1 MPARRASAGHNIGNS
16 SRVHRSNGSNHSISA
31 QSPTLQPQNLP
42 YASST
47 NIPPSP
53 QQKVVQVLI
62 NRLRN
67 KLPCNS
73 GISLTVLEAD
83 DAVQQ
88 TVESLIELSKDSLDM
103 ISLALTEQLEKLAKQ
118 IEGAGFRSADL
129 LQSQLF
135 LLKVLSL
142 AMASRWGVRPD
153 DTRPNSRGSRPVP
166 PSKPNTPDSSAPTSS
181 RARHASAEQMS
192 TSATTL
198 VEPPAL
204 DDNCA
209 RYIISVMVLI
219 LRQTAPRK
227 HRLTSAGNLTFDA
240 SFQDFESVESHEFGA
255 NDEQLKTVPPIIPGV
270 PRSMNRARY
279 PSSTSL
285 NSAGLASQASSRL
298 PQHSTVYERT
308 SFLVAKSI
316 LSLHSAIAKYT
327 GRIIYHLSASNWAV
341 VLHRIRQ
348 RIHGLASAADVE
360 PDSVDLQLITHSALD
375 KVKLVQCLQELS
387 SLLMNL
393 KKDAQV
399 PVSIALRTAVWNWIE
414 LCPDEFNDALWTH
427 RRLEGAPERV
437 FDLLYD
443 LQESSR
449 DKGGSW
455 PTLAVLL
462 SVSHDRMKNEYEAN
476 ALGTHKSS
484 YRKDRNFTD
493 LLLRNLPYGSKYC
506 EVAFVCAIDICRA
519 ASRVRPPDDD
529 SEMPLISTAVDMA
542 HEVKTTL
549 MKWTK
554 DRPFWECPDEIDVAM
569 IADALAGLYRFL
581 PEEES
586 IPIFMQ
592 CLEPERSEAVKI
604 CVVKACLSLVVD
616 GWKLPWQRSQTPLK
630 HALGDRLT
638 LIFLSVYTRRSEIDA
653 SGASRKSATRPKAKR
668 YTSETLADR
677 DLFLLSVLTLWRS
690 DIWWYYDSGSSGNID
705 GVFNHT
711 VTVYNAP
718 ADPAVKWSLGRT
730 IRYLIESVGQ
740 CPTDHPLYPQ
750 LVRWV
755 EEIGPA
761 ILASI
766 ANHLLNVRTDIQSQR
781 MFMQQLYEIMYWY
794 ANPEAQSAA
803 LRPALRILP
812 HRTSSLAL
820 AEITFLV
827 CLCST
832 DGVVSLTA
840 CNCLR
845 LLTQTE
851 RHPDAPPYA
860 EGNEEEAI
868 KRHPVYE
875 QLGDPKVSLIG
886 RVGHQKRIRKL
897 MRLIGSPTA
906 IHVAVWQEL
915 YFRWCALTE
924 LNIRMAVDQTSDGY
938 DVGIAPIGDKAL
950 APEERHAQWQNL
962 TLFLSAFG
970 AACTRENHDPSALT
984 KIIPPTIIPDG
995 CRVLREPSELL
1006 GNFLTETVNFLVSD
1020 SPRVRDVARE
1030 ALSTEASPR
1039 LYGRII
1045 KQLDDVIRMVTDN
1058 ENVNAPVLAVFLDQ
1072 FIAILKVLLDN
1083 SQGLAEDLRSIDV
1096 PTTLYTLATFIG
1108 RIPDLELSSLRLK
1121 LKFCQLCGSVFSKS
1135 DSVMMRNKES
1145 AVRQRLVDI
1154 IIDWVRDV
1162 SIDEAMTSTQYE
1174 LNIAVYK
1181 AVVVLFDRLK
1191 LEASD
1196 GTTGEDTAHAVS
1208 RLFIR
1213 YATFLLRTWE
1223 ITRYDGNARDD
1234 GISEKSSLTKLRIQ
1248 QRHGELRE
1256 LLIEGLASLIS
1267 ANTECG
1273 VKHCLAMADER
1284 DPTKRLIFAHVFT
1297 RVLKEGIKFSQY
1309 DETPVLARQS
1319 RLCELVKGPDLVLA
1333 LAICEICPPNEVDSM
1348 NAVLLN
1354 LFDTRSSLMQL
1365 LKMMIDIEIR
1375 KTDSDTALF
1384 RSNSTCT
1391 RFLSAF
1397 ARVYGYNYLRSLIVP
1412 LVKLVTTMPPG
1423 HGYELDPSKVSKE
1436 ELRQNKETVE
1446 FITAKFLEIISSS
1459 IPALPSII
1467 REICA
1472 HIAKSV
1478 NEVWPE
1484 AKFAA
1489 LGAFIFLRFISPA
1502 IVTPETVDVPLPHD
1516 LTVRRGLMVI
1526 AKIIQN
1532 LANNILFGKEAHMV
1546 ILNDFLK
1553 ENIVTVTKFLSEI
1566 NKYVPPSPEDEVD
1579 EWLERTY
1586 DETDTIILHRFF
1598 EKHADKIGKELLSS
1612 SKVSAEKMTPEA
1624 EAAAASGKRAW
1635 DNLCAALVEM
1645 GQPLESPKL
1654 STSTS
1659 QEHRE
1664 YLDLMSRCDRR
1675 DTTTVQE
1682 LFIEAIGPPTGNAVF
1697 VLSVSKIDVE
1707 VLDLELLLYY
1717 IFKCVTSPTNE
1728 DRDFDIILD
1737 YTGFTSTSQVPA
1749 QWLKFAAETIPIDI
1763 WKRLKTMRFL
1773 APNTFALRYL
1783 RRLYNNLTSGA
1794 CTAESIHITIHTS
1807 LGDLLANYP
1816 EGLSATSLN
1825 YATALEDESG
1835 EDYEEVTMRHT
1846 HPIRV
1851 PVTMRVSQSHLRITT
1866 TKALPI
1872 SNLLSCKA
1880 TEIIPLN
1887 DINDVYNVSTG
1898 HDSHEFIIRK
1908 IRQGVTL
1915 YFSSPYRDAIVK
1927 AIRAAKGGPHTVQL
1941 PTAERHSRLSNI
1953 ITTLL
1958 RIAFLG
1964 VTQEDDEPRAA
1975 YVELLSAICAYVG
1988 FEGRPVIP
1996 SKGVYTSANMGPF
2009 LITLSDSLAGEKSE
2023 LTLDFLSEV
2032 CGGITKLD
2040 VKQRA
2045 HCIQYLG
2052 PWIRNLTKYT
2062 DPCGKHYEPSGT
2074 KFRDCIRLLVDTTTA
2089 EQELD
2094 AYLLKYVWSEV
2105 AKLDVNTVNLIL
2117 DELMRA
2123 AVDGGMGSIRCEK
2136 VADTMCA
2143 LNSINVRGRILAR
2156 LRKVIGKTSIKPT
2169 RNLADNVHW
2178 NEIACLTR
2186 LLLVLGNA
2194 SKNVVQI
2201 QLFVPE
2207 LMHLVTLIAAT
2218 GQLYVRCTVFAIVTH
2233 MLHGLYSLQLTDS
2246 GTATPDI
2253 QPRIDEC
2260 VQPEGMRLFGIS
2272 KATPTSDYMLY
2283 EPPNGK
2289 AVIDDLESLTRLLLR
2304 IMEACASSKELL
2316 NVWRA
2321 RWMSLITSSAFQLSP
2336 AVQSRAF
2343 VALGVLARSDV
2354 DDDLLYQMLVAFKTA
2369 LSQASETDTTSVL
2382 SMLRCITN
2390 VVPATSGSSR
2400 YLSQLFW
2407 LAVALLQSSHMA
2419 LYVEAIRLLRVTVEN
2434 MAEHGLFKVRGV
2446 PATLLEGRVP
2456 LEDIACQLDH
2466 LLGLSF
2472 ASSFSFSLAATIFKG
2487 VRHSALRDAAEGALR
2502 SLLSITARSC
2512 REAEHADDG
2521 PGAPVCHDLLG
2532 YFLALLPMS
2541 TRVHSL
2547 RRLLEEANVDGSW
2560 LAEETLV
2567 SQDEEDP
2574 VARLPFGLVG
2584 LGDNNT
2590 ALLVTS
2596 FVTAMLASAQG
2607 DDTESALLYN
2617 LLSDVADAWPEVI
2630 GMTYESLQDKIK
2642 EAFANSNSPT
2652 ILHAVSNIFRVATHE
2667 LERGGPPSVRGGVG
2681 VGVGVGSGSASTL
2694 STVDEGVA
2702 HGPGRRH
2709 LSALEAQGMQGLV
2722 NSFQFLPLNRG
2733 HATKMIQWI
2742 SELVMKMIE

>member
-1 MPARRASAGHNIGNS
+1 MPARRASAGVNMGS
-16 SRVHRSNGSNHSISA
+16 SRNHRSNGSNHSISA
-31 QSPTLQPQNLP
+31 QSPILSSQNLP

-62 NRLRN
+62 NRLKN

-73 GISLTVLEAD
+73 GISLTELEAD

-103 ISLALTEQLEKLAKQ
+103 ISLALTEQIDKLAKQ
-118 IEGAGFRSADL
+118 IEGAGFRSTDL

-142 AMASRWGVRPD
+142 AMASRWGSRPD
-153 DTRPNSRGSRPVP
+153 DARPHSRGSKPAP
-166 PSKPNTPDSSAPTSS
+166 SSKPTTPDSSLPPPG
-181 RARHASAEQMS
+181 RARHASTEQLS
-192 TSATTL
+192 VSATTL

-227 HRLTSAGNLTFDA
+227 HRLTSAANLSFDA

-255 NDEQLKTVPPIIPGV
+255 SDDVLGAVPPIISGV
-270 PRSMNRARY
+270 PRSMNRARH

-285 NSAGLASQASSRL
+285 NSTGVASSVSSRL
-298 PQHSTVYERT
+298 PQHSVVYEKT

-316 LSLHSAIAKYT
+316 LSLHSSIAKYT

-348 RIHGLASAADVE
+348 RIHGLAGASDAEQDT
-360 PDSVDLQLITHSALD
+360 VDLQLITYSALD
-375 KVKLVQCLQELS
+375 RAKLVQCLQELS

-414 LCPDEFNDALWTH
+414 LCPDEFNDALRSH

-443 LQESSR
+443 LQESTR
-449 DKGGSW
+449 DKGGAW

-462 SVSHDRMKNEYEAN
+462 SISHERMKNAFETSAIG
-476 ALGTHKSS
+476 AHKSS
-484 YRKDRNFTD
+484 YRKDRNFTE
-493 LLLRNLPYGSKYC
+493 LLLRNMPYGSKYY
-506 EVAFVCAIDICRA
+506 EVAVVCAIDICRA
-519 ASRVRPPDDD
+519 ASRVQPPEDGT
-529 SEMPLISTAVDMA
+529 EIPLISTAMDIA
-542 HEVKTTL
+542 HELKISL

-569 IADALAGLYRFL
+569 IGDALAAFYRFL

-586 IPIFMQ
+586 IPIFLQ

-604 CVVKACLSLVVD
+604 CVVKACLALIVD
-616 GWKLPWQRSQTPLK
+616 GWKLPGQRPLERLK
-630 HALGDRLT
+630 DALKRRLNA
-638 LIFLSVYTRRSEIDA
+638 IFFSVYTRRSETDA
-653 SGASRKSATRPKAKR
+653 NGSSRKSAIRPKAKR
-668 YTSETLADR
+668 YTSETLPDR
-677 DLFLLSVLTLWRS
+677 DLFILGLLTLWRS
-690 DIWWYYDSGSSGNID
+690 DIWWYHDCLNPEDID
-705 GVFNHT
+705 GVFEAC
-711 VTVYNAP
+711 VAIYSAP

-730 IRYLIESVGQ
+730 FRYLIESVVQ
-740 CPTDHPLYPQ
+740 CPRDSPRYPL
-750 LVRWV
+750 LIKWV
-755 EEIGPA
+755 EEVGPA
-761 ILASI
+761 ILASV
-766 ANHLLNVRTDIQSQR
+766 ANHLLNVRTDLQSQR
-781 MFMQQLYEIMYWY
+781 MFIQQLYEIMYSY
-794 ANPEAQSAA
+794 ANPETNKQ
-803 LRPALRILP
+803 LQPALRITP
-812 HRTSSLAL
+812 NRASAL
-820 AEITFLV
+820 VLSEIAFLV
-827 CLCST
+827 CLSSA

-845 LLTQTE
+845 LLTQAE
-851 RHPDAPPYA
+851 RHPDAPPYP

-875 QLGDPKVSLIG
+875 QLGDPKVSMIG

-897 MRLIGSPTA
+897 MRLITSPTA
-906 IHVAVWQEL
+906 VHVAVWQEL
-915 YFRWCALTE
+915 YFRWYALTE
-924 LNIRMAVDQTSDGY
+924 MTIRMTFDATTDGFE
-938 DVGIAPIGDKAL
+938 VGAAPIGDKAL
-950 APEERHAQWQNL
+950 SMEDRQAQWQNL

-970 AACTRENHDPSALT
+970 AACTREPHDPSALT
-984 KIIPPTIIPDG
+984 KIIPPMIIPDG
-995 CRVLREPSELL
+995 CRVLRDPSELL
-1006 GNFLTETVNFLVSD
+1006 TNFLTDIVNMLVHD
-1020 SPRVRDVARE
+1020 SLQVRDIARE
-1030 ALSTEASPR
+1030 ALSNEASPR

-1045 KQLDDVIRMVTDN
+1045 KQLDDVIRMVTDDA
-1058 ENVNAPVLAVFLDQ
+1058 NVNTAVLAVFLDQ
-1072 FIAILKVLLDN
+1072 FITILKVLLEN
-1083 SQGLAEDLRSIDV
+1083 SQGVSEDLRSVDI
-1096 PTTLYTLATFIG
+1096 PSTLYTLATFVG
-1108 RIPDLELSSLRLK
+1108 RIEDGAGTSLRLK
-1121 LKFCQLCGSVFSKS
+1121 LKFCQLCASVFNKS
-1135 DSVMMRNKES
+1135 DPVLMRNKES
-1145 AVRQRLVDI
+1145 TVRQSLVDI
-1154 IIDWVRDV
+1154 IIDWVQDAP
-1162 SIDEAMTSTQYE
+1162 IEEGQATTMQYE
-1174 LNIAVYK
+1174 LNVAVFR
-1181 AVVVLFDRLK
+1181 AAVVLFDHLQ

-1196 GTTGEDTAHAVS
+1196 GTTGEETAHAIS

-1213 YATFLLRTWE
+1213 YTTFLLKTWE
-1223 ITRYDGNARDD
+1223 ITRVDGGARDD
-1234 GISEKSSLTKLRIQ
+1234 GISEKSSLTKMRMQ
-1248 QRHGELRE
+1248 QRDGELRE
-1256 LLIEGLASLIS
+1256 LLIDGLASLIS

-1273 VKHCLAMADER
+1273 VKHGLALADEL
-1284 DPTKRLIFAHVFT
+1284 DSTKRLIFAHVFT
-1297 RVLKEGIKFSQY
+1297 RVLKEGIKFTHY
-1309 DETPVLARQS
+1309 EETPVIARQS
-1319 RLCELVKGPDLVLA
+1319 RLCELVKGPDTSLA

-1354 LFDTRSSLMQL
+1354 LFDTRSSLMNL
-1365 LKMMIDIEIR
+1365 LKTMIDNEIQ

-1397 ARVYGYNYLRSLIVP
+1397 ARVYGYNYLRSLILP

-1423 HGYELDPSKVSKE
+1423 HGYELDSSRVSKE

-1502 IVTPETVDVPLPHD
+1502 IVTPETVDVPVPHD
-1516 LTVRRGLMVI
+1516 PTVRRGLMVI

-1566 NKYVPPSPEDEVD
+1566 NKYVPPNPDDEAD

-1624 EAAAASGKRAW
+1624 EAAAANGKRAW
-1635 DNLCAALVEM
+1635 DALCAALVDL

-1654 STSTS
+1654 STLTRM
-1659 QEHRE
+1659 EHRE
-1664 YLDLMSRCDRR
+1664 FLELMARCDRR

-1682 LFIEAIGPPTGNAVF
+1682 LFVEATDPSISRVVF

-1737 YTGFTSTSQVPA
+1737 YTGFTSASQVPA
-1749 QWLKFAAETIPIDI
+1749 QWLKFAVETIPLDI
-1763 WKRLKTMRFL
+1763 WKRFKMMRLL

-1783 RRLYNNLTSGA
+1783 RKLYNNLTSD
-1794 CTAESIHITIHTS
+1794 TTNSVTITIHTS
-1807 LGDLLANYP
+1807 MADLLNNYP
-1816 EGLSATSLN
+1816 DGLSAPSLS
-1825 YATALEDESG
+1825 YASALEEEPS
-1835 EDYEEVTMRHT
+1835 EDFEEVTMRHT
-1846 HPIRV
+1846 HPMRV
-1851 PVTMRVSQSHLRITT
+1851 PVTMKVAHSHIRITT

-1872 SNLLSCKA
+1872 SSLLSCKA
-1880 TEIIPLN
+1880 TEIIPLS

-1908 IRQGVTL
+1908 VRQGMTL
-1915 YFSSPYRDAIVK
+1915 YFSSPRRDAIVK
-1927 AIRAAKGGPHTVQL
+1927 AIRVAKGLLRTVHL
-1941 PTAERHSRLSNI
+1941 PTAERNSRLSNI

-1958 RIAFLG
+1958 RIAILG
-1964 VTQEDDEPRAA
+1964 ISKEEDEPRNA
-1975 YVELLSAICAYVG
+1975 YVELLSAICAYLD
-1988 FEGRPVIP
+1988 FDGRPVIP
-1996 SKGVYTSANMGPF
+1996 SKGIYTTGHAGSY
-2009 LITLSDSLAGEKSE
+2009 LTLLSDGLSSHSPQLTMDFISE
-2023 LTLDFLSEV
+2023 L
-2032 CGGITKLD
+2032 CGGMSKLSVAD
-2040 VKQRA
+2040 RA
-2045 HCIQYLG
+2045 LSLQYLG
-2052 PWIRNLTKYT
+2052 PWMKNLSRFTE
-2062 DPCGKHYEPSGT
+2062 PCSELYEPSGT
-2074 KFRDCIRLLVDTTTA
+2074 RFRDCVRMLVDMTTA
-2089 EQELD
+2089 ETEL
-2094 AYLLKYVWSEV
+2094 YSYVQRYVWMEV
-2105 AKLDVNTVNLIL
+2105 GRLESGTLNLIL

-2123 AVDGGMGSIRCEK
+2123 AVDGGMGSLRCEK
-2136 VADTMCA
+2136 VAETMTA
-2143 LNSINVRGRILAR
+2143 LNTINVRGRILAR

-2178 NEIACLTR
+2178 NEIACLAR
-2186 LLLVLGNA
+2186 LLLVLNNSA
-2194 SKNVVQI
+2194 KNTVQI
-2201 QLFVPE
+2201 QLFIPE
-2207 LMHLVTLIAAT
+2207 IMHLVTLIAAT
-2218 GQLYVRCTVFAIVTH
+2218 GQLYVRCTIYAVVTH
-2233 MLHGLYSLQLTDS
+2233 MLHGLCSLRLTDA
-2246 GTATPDI
+2246 TASPEL
-2253 QPRIDEC
+2253 QVVLEEC
-2260 VQPEGMRLFGIS
+2260 TQPEGMRLFGIS
-2272 KATPTSDYMLY
+2272 KPSPTSEYALY
-2283 EPPNGK
+2283 DPPNGK
-2289 AVIDDLESLTRLLLR
+2289 NVIDDLEALTRLLLR
-2304 IMEACASSKELL
+2304 IMEAIAASKGLL
-2316 NVWRA
+2316 NIWRA

-2343 VALGVLARSDV
+2343 VALGVLATSDV

-2390 VVPATSGSSR
+2390 VVPATSGNSR

-2419 LYVEAIRLLRVTVEN
+2419 LYVEAIRLLRVTVEI
-2434 MAEHGLFKVRGV
+2434 MADHGHFKDRGLPV
-2446 PATLLEGRVP
+2446 TLLEGRVP
-2456 LEDIACQLDH
+2456 LEDIACELDH

-2472 ASSFSFSLAATIFKG
+2472 ESSFSFSLAATIFKG

-2512 REAEHADDG
+2512 VEVEHADDG
-2521 PGAPVCHDLLG
+2521 PGAPVCQDALG
-2532 YFLALLPMS
+2532 YFLALVPMS
-2541 TRVHSL
+2541 TRVRAL
-2547 RRLLEEANVDGSW
+2547 KRLMEEANIDASW
-2560 LAEETLV
+2560 LSEETFMA
-2567 SQDEEDP
+2567 QDDDDP
-2574 VARLPFGLVG
+2574 VFKLPFGLVG
-2584 LGDNNT
+2584 LGDSNT

-2596 FVTAMLASAQG
+2596 FVTAMLATAQG
-2607 DDTESALLYN
+2607 DDHESAIFYN
-2617 LLSDVADAWPEVI
+2617 ILSDVADAWPEVI

-2652 ILHAVSNIFRVATHE
+2652 ILQAVSNIFRVATHE
-2667 LERGGPPSVRGGVG
+2667 MERAGPPSSRALGA
-2681 VGVGVGSGSASTL
+2681 GSASTL
-2694 STVDEGVA
+2694 STVDEVA

-2709 LSALEAQGMQGLV
+2709 LNALEEQGMQGLV
-2722 NSFQFLPLNRG
+2722 NNFQFLPLNRG
-2733 HATKMIQWI
+2733 HATKTIQWI
-2742 SELVMKMIE
+2742 SSLVMKMIE

>member
-1 MPARRASAGHNIGNS
+1 MPARRASAGHNVANS

-31 QSPTLQPQNLP
+31 QSPVLQPQNLP

-73 GISLTVLEAD
+73 GIPLTELEAD

-88 TVESLIELSKDSLDM
+88 TVEALVELSKDSLDM
-103 ISLALTEQLEKLAKQ
+103 ISLALTEQLDKLAKQ

-142 AMASRWGVRPD
+142 AMASRWGARSE
-153 DTRPNSRGSRPVP
+153 DTRPNSRGSKPAP
-166 PSKPNTPDSSAPTSS
+166 PSKPSTPESSVPTSG
-181 RARHASAEQMS
+181 RVRHGSTEQLS

-227 HRLTSAGNLTFDA
+227 HRLASAGNLSFDA

-255 NDEQLKTVPPIIPGV
+255 NDDTLGVVPPIISGV
-270 PRSMNRARY
+270 PRTMNRARH

-285 NSAGLASQASSRL
+285 NSTGIASTVSGRL
-298 PQHSTVYERT
+298 PQHSIVYERT
-308 SFLVAKSI
+308 SYLVAKSI
-316 LSLHSAIAKYT
+316 LSLHSTIAKYT

-348 RIHGLASAADVE
+348 RINGLASAADIE
-360 PDSVDLQLITHSALD
+360 PDTVDLQLITYSALD
-375 KVKLVQCLQELS
+375 KMKLVQSLQELS

-414 LCPDEFNDALWTH
+414 LCPDEFNDALLSH

-443 LQESSR
+443 VQESTR
-449 DKGGSW
+449 DKAGSW

-462 SVSHDRMKNEYEAN
+462 SISHDRMKNEYEAN
-476 ALGTHKSS
+476 ALGAHKAT
-484 YRKDRNFTD
+484 YRKDRNFTE
-493 LLLRNLPYGSKYC
+493 LLLKNLAYGSKYG
-506 EVAFVCAIDICRA
+506 EVASVCAIDICRA

-529 SEMPLISTAVDMA
+529 SEVPLISTASDLA
-542 HEVKTTL
+542 HELKVTL
-549 MKWTK
+549 LKWTK

-569 IADALAGLYRFL
+569 IADALAAIYRFS

-586 IPIFMQ
+586 IPIFRQ

-604 CVVKACLSLVVD
+604 CVVKACLALVVE
-616 GWKLPWQRSQTPLK
+616 GWKLPWQRPLAPLK
-630 HALGDRLT
+630 EAVKDRLHAV
-638 LIFLSVYTRRSEIDA
+638 FYYVYTRRSEIDEHG
-653 SGASRKSATRPKAKR
+653 SSRKSAIRPKAKR
-668 YTSETLADR
+668 YTSETLPDR
-677 DLFLLSVLTLWRS
+677 ELLILGILTLWRS
-690 DIWWYYDSGSSGNID
+690 DIWWYHDCWNLEQLD
-705 GVFNHT
+705 TVFDAC
-711 VTVYNAP
+711 VTVYSAP

-730 IRYLIESVGQ
+730 FRYLIESVVQ
-740 CPTDHPLYPQ
+740 CSPDSPRYPA
-750 LVRWV
+750 LTKWV
-755 EEIGPA
+755 EEVGPG
-761 ILASI
+761 ILASV
-766 ANHLLNVRTDIQSQR
+766 ANHLLNVRTDLQSQR
-781 MFMQQLYEIMYWY
+781 MFIQQLYEIMYCY
-794 ANPEAQSAA
+794 AYPESNKQH
-803 LRPALRILP
+803 RNALRITP
-812 HRTSSLAL
+812 NRASAL
-820 AEITFLV
+820 AISEIAFLV
-827 CLCST
+827 CLCSA

-851 RHPDAPPYA
+851 RQPDAPPYA

-875 QLGDPKVSLIG
+875 QLGDPKVSMIG

-897 MRLIGSPTA
+897 MRLIASPTA
-906 IHVAVWQEL
+906 VHVAVWQEL

-924 LNIRMAVDQTSDGY
+924 MTIRMTFDQTTDGFE
-938 DVGIAPIGDKAL
+938 VGAAPIGDKAL
-950 APEERHAQWQNL
+950 SMEDRQAQWQNL

-970 AACTRENHDPSALT
+970 AACTREQHDPSALT

-995 CRVLREPSELL
+995 CRVLRDPSELL
-1006 GNFLTETVNFLVSD
+1006 TNFLTETVNMLVSD
-1020 SPRVRDVARE
+1020 APQVRDIARE
-1030 ALSTEASPR
+1030 ALSNEASPR
-1039 LYGRII
+1039 LYGRIV
-1045 KQLDDVIRMVTDN
+1045 KQLDDVIHMVSDD
-1058 ENVNAPVLAVFLDQ
+1058 ENLDATVLAVFLDQ

-1083 SQGLAEDLRSIDV
+1083 SQGLAEDLRNTDIPS
-1096 PTTLYTLATFIG
+1096 TLYTLATFIG
-1108 RIPDLELSSLRLK
+1108 RIDDPEASSLRLK
-1121 LKFCQLCGSVFSKS
+1121 LKFCQLCASVFSKS
-1135 DSVMMRNKES
+1135 DPVLKRNKETT
-1145 AVRQRLVDI
+1145 VRQALVDI
-1154 IIDWVRDV
+1154 IIDWVQDG
-1162 SIDEAMTSTQYE
+1162 SIEDSQAMSVQSE
-1174 LNIAVYK
+1174 LNVAAFK
-1181 AVVVLFDRLK
+1181 AAVVLFDRLQ

-1213 YATFLLRTWE
+1213 YVTFLLKAWE
-1223 ITRYDGNARDD
+1223 ITRYDGNSRDD
-1234 GISEKSSLTKLRIQ
+1234 GISEKSSLTKMRIQ
-1248 QRHGELRE
+1248 QRDGELRE
-1256 LLIEGLASLIS
+1256 LLIDGLASLIS

-1273 VKHCLAMADER
+1273 VKHCLTLADEP

-1297 RVLKEGIKFSQY
+1297 RVLKEGIKFTQY
-1309 DETPVLARQS
+1309 EETPVIARQS
-1319 RLCELVKGPDLVLA
+1319 RLCELVKGTDMVLA

-1354 LFDTRSSLMQL
+1354 LFDTRSSLMTL
-1365 LKMMIDIEIR
+1365 LKTMIDNEIR

-1423 HGYELDPSKVSKE
+1423 HGYELDPARVTKE

-1502 IVTPETVDVPLPHD
+1502 IVTPETVDVPIPHD
-1516 LTVRRGLMVI
+1516 PTVRRGLMVI

-1553 ENIVTVTKFLSEI
+1553 EHIVVVTKFLSEI
-1566 NKYVPPSPEDEVD
+1566 NKYVPLGPEDEAD

-1612 SKVSAEKMTPEA
+1612 SKVSAEKMTPET

-1635 DNLCAALVEM
+1635 DALCAALVDL

-1654 STSTS
+1654 STLTS
-1659 QEHRE
+1659 REHRE
-1664 YLDLMSRCDRR
+1664 FLDLMSRCDRR
-1675 DTTTVQE
+1675 DTMTVQE
-1682 LFIEAIGPPTGNAVF
+1682 LFVEAIGPPHANAVF

-1717 IFKCVTSPTNE
+1717 MFKCVTSPTNE
-1728 DRDFDIILD
+1728 ARDFDIIFD
-1737 YTGFTSTSQVPA
+1737 FTGFTSTSQVPA
-1749 QWLKFAAETIPIDI
+1749 QWLKFAAETIPLDI
-1763 WKRLKTMRFL
+1763 WQRLKTMRLL

-1794 CTAESIHITIHTS
+1794 TDSANITIHTS
-1807 LGDLLANYP
+1807 LGDLLNHYP
-1816 EGLSATSLN
+1816 DGLSAPSLS
-1825 YATALEDESG
+1825 YANILEEETGD
-1835 EDYEEVTMRHT
+1835 DYEEVTMRHT
-1846 HPIRV
+1846 HPMRV
-1851 PVTMRVSQSHLRITT
+1851 PVTMRVAQSHIRITT

-1880 TEIIPLN
+1880 TEIIPLS

-1915 YFSSPYRDAIVK
+1915 YFSSPHRDAIVK
-1927 AIRAAKGGPHTVQL
+1927 AIRNAKGDVRTVQL
-1941 PTAERHSRLSNI
+1941 PTTERHSRLSNI

-1958 RIAFLG
+1958 RIALLG
-1964 VTQEDDEPRAA
+1964 VSQEDDEPRSA
-1975 YVELLSAICAYVG
+1975 YIELLSAICAYLD
-1988 FEGRPVIP
+1988 FEGRPAIP
-1996 SKGVYTSANMGPF
+1996 SKGIYTSGHTGTF
-2009 LITLSDSLAGEKSE
+2009 LVLLSDSLAGHAPQLTMDFISE
-2023 LTLDFLSEV
+2023 M
-2032 CGGITKLD
+2032 CGGINKLK
-2040 VKQRA
+2040 VTQRA
-2045 HCIQYLG
+2045 QCLQYLG
-2052 PWIRNLTKYT
+2052 PWMKNLALFT
-2062 DPCGKHYEPSGT
+2062 DPCNPLYEPSGT
-2074 KFRDCIRLLVDTTTA
+2074 RFRDCIRILIDMTTTENELHSYLHKFIWA
-2089 EQELD
+2089 EVGRLETGTL
-2094 AYLLKYVWSEV
+2094 
-2105 AKLDVNTVNLIL
+2105 NLIL

-2123 AVDGGMGSIRCEK
+2123 AVDGGMASVRCEK
-2136 VADTMCA
+2136 VAETMTA
-2143 LNSINVRGRILAR
+2143 LNSINVRGRVLAR
-2156 LRKVIGKTSIKPT
+2156 IRKVIGKTSIKPT

-2186 LLLVLGNA
+2186 LLLVLSNS

-2207 LMHLVTLIAAT
+2207 TMHLVTLIAAT

-2233 MLHGLYSLQLTDS
+2233 LLHGLYSLRLADT
-2246 GTATPDI
+2246 TASPEI
-2253 QPRIDEC
+2253 QAMIDEC
-2260 VQPEGMRLFGIS
+2260 VQPEGMRLFGLG
-2272 KATPTSDYMLY
+2272 KPTPTSEYVLY
-2283 EPPNGK
+2283 DPPNGK
-2289 AVIDDLESLTRLLLR
+2289 AVIDDLEALTRLLLR
-2304 IMEACASSKELL
+2304 IMEAVSGTTGLL

-2336 AVQSRAF
+2336 AIQSRAF
-2343 VALGVLARSDV
+2343 VSLGVLATSDV

-2390 VVPATSGSSR
+2390 VVPATSASSR

-2419 LYVEAIRLLRVTVEN
+2419 LYVEAIRLLRVTVEI
-2434 MAEHGLFKVRGV
+2434 MAEHGHFKERGV
-2446 PATLLEGRVP
+2446 PTTLLEGRVP
-2456 LEDIACQLDH
+2456 LEEIACQLDH

-2472 ASSFSFSLAATIFKG
+2472 DSSFSFSLAATIFKG

-2502 SLLSITARSC
+2502 SLLSITVRSC
-2512 REAEHADDG
+2512 LEVEHADDG
-2521 PGAPVCHDLLG
+2521 PGAPICQDVLG

-2541 TRVHSL
+2541 TRIRSL
-2547 RRLLEEANVDGSW
+2547 KRLMEEANVDAAW
-2560 LAEETLV
+2560 LSEETFT
-2567 SQDEEDP
+2567 SQDEEDA
-2574 VARLPFGLVG
+2574 VYRLPIGLIGFG
-2584 LGDNNT
+2584 DSNT

-2596 FVTAMLASAQG
+2596 FVTAMLATAQG
-2607 DDTESALLYN
+2607 DDVESAILYN
-2617 LLSDVADAWPEVI
+2617 ILSDVADAWPEVI

-2652 ILHAVSNIFRVATHE
+2652 ILQAVSNIFRVATHE
-2667 LERGGPPSVRGGVG
+2667 MERGAPPSARGLAV
-2681 VGVGVGSGSASTL
+2681 GSASTL

-2709 LSALEAQGMQGLV
+2709 LSALEEQGMQGLV

>member
-1 MPARRASAGHNIGNS
+1 MPARRASAGHNIANS

-31 QSPTLQPQNLP
+31 QSPVLQPQNLP

-62 NRLRN
+62 NRLKN

-73 GISLTVLEAD
+73 GIPLTELEAD
-83 DAVQQ
+83 DAIQQ
-88 TVESLIELSKDSLDM
+88 TVEALVDLSKDSLDM
-103 ISLALTEQLEKLAKQ
+103 ISLALTEQLDKLAKQ

-142 AMASRWGVRPD
+142 AMASRWGSRSE
-153 DTRPNSRGSRPVP
+153 DTRPNSRGSKPAP
-166 PSKPNTPDSSAPTSS
+166 SSKPTTPDSSVPTSG
-181 RARHASAEQMS
+181 RMRHASNEQLS

-227 HRLTSAGNLTFDA
+227 HRLTSAGNLSFDA

-255 NDEQLKTVPPIIPGV
+255 NDDSPGIVPPIVSGV
-270 PRSMNRARY
+270 PRAMNRARH

-285 NSAGLASQASSRL
+285 NSTGIASTISGRP
-298 PQHSTVYERT
+298 PQHSIVYEKT
-308 SFLVAKSI
+308 SYLVAKSI
-316 LSLHSAIAKYT
+316 LSLHSNIAKYT
-327 GRIIYHLSASNWAV
+327 GRIIYHLSASNWTV

-348 RIHGLASAADVE
+348 RIHGLASAADIE
-360 PDSVDLQLITHSALD
+360 PDTVDLQLITYSALD
-375 KVKLVQCLQELS
+375 KIKLVQCLQELS

-399 PVSIALRTAVWNWIE
+399 PVSIALRTAIWNWIE
-414 LCPDEFNDALWTH
+414 LCPEEFNDALLSH
-427 RRLEGAPERV
+427 RRLDGAPERV

-443 LQESSR
+443 LQESTR
-449 DKGGSW
+449 DKAGSW

-462 SVSHDRMKNEYEAN
+462 SISHDRMKNEYEAN
-476 ALGTHKSS
+476 ALGAHKTA
-484 YRKDRNFTD
+484 YRKDRNFTE
-493 LLLRNLPYGSKYC
+493 LLLKNMSYGSKFG

-519 ASRVRPPDDD
+519 ASRVRPPEDD
-529 SEMPLISTAVDMA
+529 SEVPLISTASDLA
-542 HEVKTTL
+542 HELKVTL
-549 MKWTK
+549 LKWTK

-569 IADALAGLYRFL
+569 IADALAALYRFS
-581 PEEES
+581 PEDES
-586 IPIFMQ
+586 IPIFQQ
-592 CLEPERSEAVKI
+592 CLEAERSEAVKI
-604 CVVKACLSLVVD
+604 CVVKACLALVVE
-616 GWKLPWQRSQTPLK
+616 GWKLPWQRSLTPLK
-630 HALGDRLT
+630 NAVKDRLHAV
-638 LIFLSVYTRRSEIDA
+638 FYYVYTRRSEVDEHG
-653 SGASRKSATRPKAKR
+653 SSRKSAIRPKAKR
-668 YTSETLADR
+668 YTSETLPDR
-677 DLFLLSVLTLWRS
+677 ELLILGILTLWRS
-690 DIWWYYDSGSSGNID
+690 DIWWYHDCWSLEQLNM
-705 GVFNHT
+705 VFDAC
-711 VTVYNAP
+711 VTVYSAP

-730 IRYLIESVGQ
+730 FRYLIESVVQ
-740 CPTDHPLYPQ
+740 CPPDSPRFPSL
-750 LVRWV
+750 LKWV
-755 EEIGPA
+755 DEVGPG
-761 ILASI
+761 ILASV
-766 ANHLLNVRTDIQSQR
+766 ANHLLNVRTDLQSQR
-781 MFMQQLYEIMYWY
+781 MFIQQLYEIMYCY
-794 ANPEAQSAA
+794 AYPVSSKQHRN
-803 LRPALRILP
+803 ALRIVP
-812 HRTSSLAL
+812 SRASAL
-820 AEITFLV
+820 AISEIAFLV
-827 CLCST
+827 CLCSA

-851 RHPDAPPYA
+851 RQPDAPPYA

-875 QLGDPKVSLIG
+875 QLGDPKVSMIG

-897 MRLIGSPTA
+897 MRLIASPTA
-906 IHVAVWQEL
+906 VHVAVWQEL

-924 LNIRMAVDQTSDGY
+924 MTIRMTFDQTTDGFE
-938 DVGIAPIGDKAL
+938 VGAAPIGDKAL
-950 APEERHAQWQNL
+950 SIEDRQAQWQNL

-970 AACTRENHDPSALT
+970 AACTREQHDESALT

-995 CRVLREPSELL
+995 CRVLRDPSELL
-1006 GNFLTETVNFLVSD
+1006 SNFLTETVNLLVSD
-1020 SPRVRDVARE
+1020 APQVRDIARE
-1030 ALSTEASPR
+1030 ALSNEASPR
-1039 LYGRII
+1039 LYGRIV
-1045 KQLDDVIRMVTDN
+1045 KQLDDVIHMVSDD
-1058 ENVNAPVLAVFLDQ
+1058 ENVNAPILAVFLDQ
-1072 FIAILKVLLDN
+1072 FIAILKVLLEN
-1083 SQGLAEDLRSIDV
+1083 SQGLAEDLRNTDIPS
-1096 PTTLYTLATFIG
+1096 TLYTLATFIG
-1108 RIPDLELSSLRLK
+1108 RIDDPEASSLRLK
-1121 LKFCQLCGSVFSKS
+1121 LKFCQLCASVFSKS
-1135 DSVMMRNKES
+1135 DPVLKRNKES
-1145 AVRQRLVDI
+1145 TVRQGLVDI
-1154 IIDWVRDV
+1154 IIDWAQDT
-1162 SIDEAMTSTQYE
+1162 SIEDGQAMGVQYE
-1174 LNIAVYK
+1174 LNVAVFK
-1181 AVVVLFDRLK
+1181 AAVVLFDRLQ
-1191 LEASD
+1191 LEAAD

-1213 YATFLLRTWE
+1213 YAAFLLKAWE
-1223 ITRYDGNARDD
+1223 MTRYDGNSRDD
-1234 GISEKSSLTKLRIQ
+1234 GISEKSSLTKMRIQ
-1248 QRHGELRE
+1248 QRDGELRE
-1256 LLIEGLASLIS
+1256 LLIDGLASLIS

-1273 VKHCLAMADER
+1273 VKHCLSLADEP

-1297 RVLKEGIKFSQY
+1297 RVLKEGIKFTQY
-1309 DETPVLARQS
+1309 EETPVIARQS
-1319 RLCELVKGPDLVLA
+1319 RLCELVKSSDMVLA

-1354 LFDTRSSLMQL
+1354 LFDTRSSLMNL
-1365 LKMMIDIEIR
+1365 LKTMIDNEIQR
-1375 KTDSDTALF
+1375 TESDTALF

-1423 HGYELDPSKVSKE
+1423 HGYELDPSRVTKE

-1478 NEVWPE
+1478 NDVWPE

-1502 IVTPETVDVPLPHD
+1502 IVTPETVDVPIPHD
-1516 LTVRRGLMVI
+1516 PTVRRGLMVI

-1553 ENIVTVTKFLSEI
+1553 EHIVVVTKFLSEI
-1566 NKYVPPSPEDEVD
+1566 NKYVPPSPEDEAD

-1612 SKVSAEKMTPEA
+1612 SKVSAEKMTPET

-1635 DNLCAALVEM
+1635 DALCAALVDL

-1654 STSTS
+1654 STLTS
-1659 QEHRE
+1659 REHRE
-1664 YLDLMSRCDRR
+1664 FLDLMSRCDRR

-1682 LFIEAIGPPTGNAVF
+1682 LFVEAIGPPHANAVF

-1717 IFKCVTSPTNE
+1717 MFKCVTSSTNE
-1728 DRDFDIILD
+1728 ARDFDIIFD

-1749 QWLKFAAETIPIDI
+1749 QWLKFAAETIPLDI
-1763 WKRLKTMRFL
+1763 WQRFKTMRLL

-1794 CTAESIHITIHTS
+1794 TDSVNITIHTS
-1807 LGDLLANYP
+1807 LGDLLNHYP
-1816 EGLSATSLN
+1816 DGLSAPSLS
-1825 YATALEDESG
+1825 YANTLEEEAGD
-1835 EDYEEVTMRHT
+1835 DYEEVTMRHT
-1846 HPIRV
+1846 HPMRV
-1851 PVTMRVSQSHLRITT
+1851 PVTMRVAQSHIRITT

-1880 TEIIPLN
+1880 TEIIPLS

-1915 YFSSPYRDAIVK
+1915 YFSSPHRDAIVK
-1927 AIRAAKGGPHTVQL
+1927 AIRNAKGDVRTVQL
-1941 PTAERHSRLSNI
+1941 PTTERHSRLSNI

-1958 RIAFLG
+1958 RIAMLG
-1964 VTQEDDEPRAA
+1964 VSQEDDEPRAA
-1975 YVELLSAICAYVG
+1975 CIELLSAICAYLD
-1988 FEGRPVIP
+1988 FEGRPAIP
-1996 SKGVYTSANMGPF
+1996 SKGIYTSGHTGTF
-2009 LITLSDSLAGEKSE
+2009 LVLLSDSLAGHAPQLTMDFISE
-2023 LTLDFLSEV
+2023 M
-2032 CGGITKLD
+2032 CGGLNKLN
-2040 VKQRA
+2040 VAQRA
-2045 HCIQYLG
+2045 HCLQYLG
-2052 PWIRNLTKYT
+2052 PWMKNLASFT
-2062 DPCGKHYEPSGT
+2062 DPVSPHYEPSGT
-2074 KFRDCIRLLVDTTTA
+2074 RFRDCIRILVDMTTSENELHSYLHKFIWA
-2089 EQELD
+2089 EIGRLETGTL
-2094 AYLLKYVWSEV
+2094 
-2105 AKLDVNTVNLIL
+2105 NLIL

-2123 AVDGGMGSIRCEK
+2123 AVDGGMGSLRCEK
-2136 VADTMCA
+2136 VAETMTA
-2143 LNSINVRGRILAR
+2143 LNSINVRGRVLAR
-2156 LRKVIGKTSIKPT
+2156 IRKVIGKTSIKPT

-2186 LLLVLGNA
+2186 LLLVLSNS
-2194 SKNVVQI
+2194 SKNIVQI

-2207 LMHLVTLIAAT
+2207 TMHLVTLIAAT

-2233 MLHGLYSLQLTDS
+2233 MLHGLYSLRLADT
-2246 GTATPDI
+2246 TASPEI
-2253 QPRIDEC
+2253 QAMIDEC
-2260 VQPEGMRLFGIS
+2260 VQPEGMRLFGLS
-2272 KATPTSDYMLY
+2272 KPTPTSEYVLY
-2283 EPPNGK
+2283 DPPNGK
-2289 AVIDDLESLTRLLLR
+2289 AVIDDLEALTRLLLR
-2304 IMEACASSKELL
+2304 IMEAVSGTKGLL

-2336 AVQSRAF
+2336 AIQSRAF
-2343 VALGVLARSDV
+2343 VSLGVLATSDV

-2419 LYVEAIRLLRVTVEN
+2419 LYVEAIRLLRVTVEI
-2434 MAEHGLFKVRGV
+2434 MAEHGHFRERGV

-2472 ASSFSFSLAATIFKG
+2472 ESSFSFSLAATIFKG

-2502 SLLSITARSC
+2502 SLLSITVRSC
-2512 REAEHADDG
+2512 LEVEHADDG
-2521 PGAPVCHDLLG
+2521 PGAPICQDVLG

-2541 TRVHSL
+2541 TRIRSL
-2547 RRLLEEANVDGSW
+2547 KRLMEEANVDASW
-2560 LAEETLV
+2560 LSEETFV

-2574 VARLPFGLVG
+2574 VTKLPIGLIGFG
-2584 LGDNNT
+2584 DSNT

-2596 FVTAMLASAQG
+2596 FVTAMLATAQG
-2607 DDTESALLYN
+2607 DDVESAILYN
-2617 LLSDVADAWPEVI
+2617 ILSNVADTWPEVI

-2652 ILHAVSNIFRVATHE
+2652 ILQAVSNIFRVATHE
-2667 LERGGPPSVRGGVG
+2667 MERGAPPSARGLGA
-2681 VGVGVGSGSASTL
+2681 GSASTL
-2694 STVDEGVA
+2694 STVDEGIA

-2709 LSALEAQGMQGLV
+2709 LSALEEQGMQGLV